1 MICDDEL
8 LLYYY
13 RDGLDA
19 AERARIGTALAQQ
32 PELAQRLHRLV
43 AQLDTV
49 AETPEVPVPPHIE
62 QRWQNALA
70 GAASAAKNDYVAAAT
85 ATGSRIR
92 SAFRWQTLALA
103 ATVAALAVFVTLQ
116 VSMESRDDRTQ
127 AGNDVPPPATT
138 LAPVETPQAAA
149 YERGLQWHLATTEQ
163 RLASL
168 DSAKPEERARLI
180 AAILEQNRLY
190 ALAAE
195 RANEPDLARVLRAFT
210 PILETL
216 QAERRDA
223 DASDIDQLS
232 FELRVVQARLQ
243 ATAQP
248 PTRPRS
254 TAL

>member
-1 MICDDEL
+1 MISDDEL

-13 RDGLDA
+13 RDGLDT

-70 GAASAAKNDYVAAAT
+70 RAAAT
-85 ATGSRIR
+85 AQNNYGAAVATTGSRFR
-92 SAFRWQTLALA
+92 STFRWQTLALA
-103 ATVAALAVFVTLQ
+103 ATVAALGVFVTIQ
-116 VSMESRDDRTQ
+116 VSMQSRDDRRQ
-127 AGNDVPPPATT
+127 ASNDTPPPHAT
-138 LAPVETPQAAA
+138 A
-149 YERGLQWHLATTEQ
+149 YERGLQWHLANTEQ

-180 AAILEQNRLY
+180 EAILEQNRMY
-190 ALAAE
+190 AVAAE

-216 QAERRDA
+216 QAEHRDA
-223 DASDIDQLS
+223 DASDIDQLN

-248 PTRPRS
+248 PTKPRS

>member
-1 MICDDEL
+1 MISDDDL

-49 AETPEVPVPPHIE
+49 AEMPEVPVPPHIE
-62 QRWQNALA
+62 QRWHSALERA
-70 GAASAAKNDYVAAAT
+70 AAQGKYSAAASKR
-85 ATGSRIR
+85 TGSRF
-92 SAFRWQTLALA
+92 STGYRWQALA
-103 ATVAALAVFVTLQ
+103 AAVAVLAILVTLQ
-116 VSMESRDDRTQ
+116 VSMRSQPGRNGEVTQ
-127 AGNDVPPPATT
+127 PTQIVATMPA
-138 LAPVETPQAAA
+138 PSA
-149 YERGLQWHLATTEQ
+149 YERGLKWHLANTEQ

-168 DSAKPEERARLI
+168 DNARPDERARLI
-180 AAILEQNRLY
+180 EAIIEQNRMY
-190 ALAAE
+190 ALAAD

-210 PILETL
+210 PLLETL
-216 QAERRDA
+216 STERRDA
-223 DASDIDQLS
+223 DASDIDQLN

-248 PTRPRS
+248 PTKPQS
-254 TAL
+254 TTF

>member
-1 MICDDEL
+1 MISDDEL

-70 GAASAAKNDYVAAAT
+70 RAAT
-85 ATGSRIR
+85 AATPAATRTGSRFR
-92 SAFRWQTLALA
+92 SAFRWQTMALA
-103 ATVAALAVFVTLQ
+103 ATVAALAVLVTIQ
-116 VSMESRDDRTQ
+116 VSMQSREDRTR
-127 AGNDVPPPATT
+127 ASNDVPPPATQ
-138 LAPVETPQAAA
+138 AAAVDTPEGAA
-149 YERGLQWHLATTEQ
+149 YERGLKWHLANTEQ

-180 AAILEQNRLY
+180 EAILEQNRMY

-223 DASDIDQLS
+223 DASDIEQLN

-248 PTRPRS
+248 PTKPQS
-254 TAL
+254 TTF

>member
-1 MICDDEL
+1 MISDDDL

-49 AETPEVPVPPHIE
+49 AETPEIPVPPHIE
-62 QRWQNALA
+62 QRWQNALDRA
-70 GAASAAKNDYVAAAT
+70 AAAT
-85 ATGSRIR
+85 PAASTGARFR
-92 SAFRWQTLALA
+92 NVFRWQPLALA
-103 ATVAALAVFVTLQ
+103 ASVATIAILVTIQVFMK
-116 VSMESRDDRTQ
+116 SEPERGSEGTQ
-127 AGNDVPPPATT
+127 PPQIAAT
-138 LAPVETPQAAA
+138 APEASA
-149 YERGLQWHLATTEQ
+149 YERGLRWHLANTEQ

-168 DSAKPEERARLI
+168 DHAQPDERARLI
-180 AAILEQNRLY
+180 EAIIEQNRMY
-190 ALAAE
+190 ALAAD

-210 PILETL
+210 PLLETL
-216 QAERRDA
+216 ATERRDA

-248 PTRPRS
+248 PAEPQS
-254 TAL
+254 TTF

>member
-1 MICDDEL
+1 MISDDEL

-13 RDGLDA
+13 RDGLDT

-49 AETPEVPVPPHIE
+49 AETPEVPVPPHVE
-62 QRWQNALA
+62 QRWQSALA
-70 GAASAAKNDYVAAAT
+70 RAAATAQNNYVAAAMT
-85 ATGSRIR
+85 TGSRIR
-92 SAFRWQTLALA
+92 TAFRWQTLALA
-103 ATVAALAVFVTLQ
+103 ATVAALAVFVTIQ
-116 VSMESRDDRTQ
+116 VSMHSREDRTR
-127 AGNDVPPPATT
+127 ASNDGPPPAIQ
-138 LAPVETPQAAA
+138 APALDTPEAAA
-149 YERGLQWHLATTEQ
+149 YERGLKWHLANTEQ

-168 DSAKPEERARLI
+168 DSAKPEERAHLI
-180 AAILEQNRLY
+180 ETIIEQNRMF

-216 QAERRDA
+216 QAERRDS

-243 ATAQP
+243 ATAEP
-248 PTRPRS
+248 PTKPQS

>member
-1 MICDDEL
+1 MISDDDL

-49 AETPEVPVPPHIE
+49 AEMPEVAVPPHIE
-62 QRWQNALA
+62 QRWRSALER
-70 GAASAAKNDYVAAAT
+70 AAAQKNSR
-85 ATGSRIR
+85 AAVVRTGSKFRT
-92 SAFRWQTLALA
+92 SYRWQALA
-103 ATVAALAVFVTLQ
+103 AAVAAIAILVTVQVFMRSQPGPGSEGT
-116 VSMESRDDRTQ
+116 
-127 AGNDVPPPATT
+127 PPPVIAATT
-138 LAPVETPQAAA
+138 PEPSA
-149 YERGLQWHLATTEQ
+149 YERGLKWHLANTEQ

-168 DSAKPEERARLI
+168 DNAQPDERARLI
-180 AAILEQNRLY
+180 EAIIEQNRMY
-190 ALAAE
+190 ALAAD

-210 PILETL
+210 PLLETL
-216 QAERRDA
+216 ATERRDA
-223 DASDIDQLS
+223 DASDMDQLN

-248 PTRPRS
+248 PTKPQS
-254 TAL
+254 TTF